1 MNDVFVKLGSLLSV
15 MCRHRSP
22 VQLWYCESLEKDSGG
37 RIIEV
42 LLGTEF
48 SGYDRR
54 TSDNYTRPKQLVQ
67 TVRTESRSNG
77 QFGSLFFTPRMTL

>member
-22 VQLWYCESLEKDSGG
+22 VQLWYCESLQMDSEG
-37 RIIEV
+37 RIVEV
-42 LLGTEF
+42 VLGTEF

-54 TSDNYTRPKQLVQ
+54 TSDTYTRPKILVQ
-67 TVRTESRSNG
+67 RVRTESRSKVKG
-77 QFGSLFFTPRMTL
+77 RKT